1 MITGTSRLTAAALAR
16 LGAPAFWLPVIAFVA
31 VPSGSAL
38 LLAFSPRLFGQGSQ
52 WFTLRYLGQA
62 VTGATAAALASSL
75 WVSAAA
81 ACLGVAVGLPLAW
94 LAGRTTLPGRRTLA
108 GSMWLGLLL
117 PSWLPALGW
126 QRLAQPDGVLD
137 RLGLGSPWIGH
148 LVMGPPGIVL
158 LLVLPMLAPAIWS
171 ALAIGFAE
179 AISDFGVAFTLAYN
193 SGFTLATYQLYADIA
208 DFPADFPG
216 ASALGLL
223 LVAAVAVPLAAQGR
237 ALRGRGYQVL
247 SGRARQ
253 APRRRL
259 GRAGTAAAVA
269 AVGLYYLAAVGV
281 PGFGA
286 VSGSLLADFGGSFS
300 LTLANYRAMI
310 RQPDQ
315 AGPLGRSIAYGAIAA
330 TLTVAGA
337 LVAAW
342 TLSQSR

>member
-148 LVMGPPGIVL
+148 LVMGPPGIL
-158 LLVLPMLAPAIWS
+158 LLLGLRCVPFTFLAVTGSLAGLGPEYEEAARAHGAGRLAALRVVLPMLAPAIWS

-223 LVAAVAVPLAAQGR
+223 LVAA
-237 ALRGRGYQVL
+237 
-247 SGRARQ
+247 
-253 APRRRL
+253 
-259 GRAGTAAAVA
+259 
-269 AVGLYYLAAVGV
+269 
-281 PGFGA
+281 
-286 VSGSLLADFGGSFS
+286 
-300 LTLANYRAMI
+300 
-310 RQPDQ
+310 
-315 AGPLGRSIAYGAIAA
+315 
-330 TLTVAGA
+330 
-337 LVAAW
+337 
-342 TLSQSR
+342 